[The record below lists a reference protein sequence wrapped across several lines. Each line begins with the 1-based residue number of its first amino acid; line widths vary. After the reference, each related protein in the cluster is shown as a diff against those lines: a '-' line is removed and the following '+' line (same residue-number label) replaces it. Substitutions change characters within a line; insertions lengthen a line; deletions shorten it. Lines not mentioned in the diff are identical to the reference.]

1 MSNPEQPARHSRWAW
16 AALALTI
23 VVVAGIA
30 IGALTGGD
38 DSGASA
44 PAAAAATASSGG
56 TTAAAGGSS
65 NAGIRLI
72 RRVST
77 TPLQDGGKP
86 VLFFMGAH
94 FCPFCASERWAFVK
108 ATSRFGTWTGLRP
121 LKSADGDGF
130 GRLATYDFVHATY
143 RSSVFKLRHKE
154 VATVSGG
161 RLQQLD
167 GFESALVN
175 AYNPR
180 GSIPFIAAGSNGG
193 QYTVELPY
201 SPSLLKG
208 QSFDGL
214 RRAIAANDDTPVVRA
229 INDEADA
236 ITALMCRLGG
246 GHPASVC
253 KAKPIA
259 ALGTQL
265 E

>member
-1 MSNPEQPARHSRWAW
+1 MSDPEQPVRHSRWAW

-108 ATSRFGTWTGLRP
+108 ATSRFGTWRGLRP
-121 LKSADGDGF
+121 LLSNGNEGYGA
-130 GRLATYDFVHATY
+130 LPTYDFVHATY
-143 RSSVFKLRHKE
+143 RSSVFTLRHKE
-154 VATVSGG
+154 VADVNGKP
-161 RLQQLD
+161 LQQLD
-167 GFESALVN
+167 KLESSLVN

-180 GSIPFIAAGSNGG
+180 GSIPFIAAGSTGG

-208 QSFDGL
+208 TSFAKL
-214 RRAIAANDDTPVVRA
+214 RQAIAAGDDTPVVRA
-229 INDEADA
+229 VSDEADA

-253 KAKPIA
+253 TAKPIA

>member
-1 MSNPEQPARHSRWAW
+1 MSDPEQPVRHSRWAW
-16 AALALTI
+16 AALALTV
-23 VVVAGIA
+23 VVVAGVA
-30 IGALTGGD
+30 IGALTGGG
-38 DSGASA
+38 DSPATA
-44 PAAAAATASSGG
+44 PAAAAAPATSGTDSQPSS
-56 TTAAAGGSS
+56 
-65 NAGIRLI
+65 AGIKLI

-77 TPLQDGGKP
+77 TPLQDAGKP

-108 ATSRFGTWTGLRP
+108 ATSRFGTWRGLRP
-121 LKSADGDGF
+121 LLSNGNEGYGA
-130 GRLATYDFVHATY
+130 LPTYDFSHATY
-143 RSSVFKLRHKE
+143 RSSVFNLRHKE
-154 VATVSGG
+154 VADVNGKP
-161 RLQQLD
+161 LQQLD
-167 GFESALVN
+167 KLESSLVN

-180 GSIPFIAAGSNGG
+180 GSIPFIAAGSTGG

-236 ITALMCRLGG
+236 ITALICRLGG